1 MRWGVLAIVIAIL
14 VTAGPGALAQGGTAR
29 TEPTL
34 VLAELFT
41 SEGCSS
47 CPPADHLLE
56 TLAKEQPVNGVYVVA
71 LSEHVTYWD
80 HQGWKDPFGSNQFTN
95 RQTAYGRQFNL
106 ESIYTPQLIIDG
118 VSQFVGSD
126 APRIQK
132 ALTESGRVPK
142 PKMTV
147 AATWKDGEISMTAS
161 GPGVDAIGAAGAEL
175 WWAVAEDD
183 LVVDVKRGENA
194 SRTLHHSGVVRLLR
208 SSAVEKGAG
217 RTGIV
222 LPFTSEAKREHLR
235 VVAFAQ
241 SKKTRQVISIGW
253 ARVKED

>member
-1 MRWGVLAIVIAIL
+1 MKRWAWLIVFVIA
-14 VTAGPGALAQGGTAR
+14 GTASVASTR
-29 TEPTL
+29 AGGETEPTL

-56 TLAKEQPVNGVYVVA
+56 TLLKEQPINGVYVVA

-80 HQGWKDPFGSNQFTN
+80 HQGWRDPFGSNQLTN
-95 RQTAYGRQFNL
+95 RQTSYGRGFNI

-118 VSQFVGSD
+118 VSQLVGSD
-126 APRIQK
+126 APRIEK
-132 ALTESGRVPK
+132 ALTDAGRVPK
-142 PKMTV
+142 PKITV

-161 GPGVDAIGAAGAEL
+161 GPGVEAIGAAGAEL

-208 SSAVEKGAG
+208 SSDVAKGAG
-217 RTGIV
+217 RAAMT
-222 LPFTSEAKREHLR
+222 LPFKSEAKREHLR

-241 SKKTRQVISIGW
+241 SRKTRQVISIGW
-253 ARVKED
+253 TRVKED